1 MIFPDSFERKIGF
14 DFVRRTVLEL
24 CSQEVSRAM
33 AREMTFSADAGTV
46 RFQLECV
53 CEMFGL
59 NSAGNPVPLGG
70 IRDVGR
76 EVSSLRVP
84 GSFLTSNELF
94 SLGKT
99 LNGFVEVKR
108 FFASMRSDD
117 GEGVSPVPRLDSI
130 VKPLGDFPE
139 CASIIDRVVDRFG
152 NVRDNASPELAEIRR
167 DIAGAT
173 ESVNAA
179 MRRVVSR
186 AVQEGLIDSD
196 TAPTMRDGRLVIPV
210 APMNKRKISG
220 IVHDE
225 SASGKTV
232 FIEPAEVV
240 SANNRIRELQL
251 QERREIA
258 RILLNVADSLR
269 VYVPELLDGLN
280 ITGHLD
286 FINAKALFAAD
297 YGGTMPHLH
306 NGPELEWYHA
316 CHPGLLSSL
325 RKHDKEIVPLNIML
339 NSEKRILVIS
349 GPNAG
354 GKSVC
359 LKTVGM
365 VQYMA
370 QCGLLPPVYENSH
383 VGIFDNLFIDI
394 GDDQSLEDDL
404 STYSSHLRNMRY
416 MLRVGNDRT
425 LLLIDEFGGGT
436 EPQIG
441 GALAQAILKRF
452 NEMKMWGVVTTH
464 YQNLKLFAEHTE
476 GLVNGSMLYDRQQMR
491 PLFTLSIGNAGS
503 SFALEIARK
512 TGLPHDIIAEAEE
525 IVGSEYVNADRYL
538 LDIARDKRYWENKR
552 QQIRVKEKKIEDVL
566 QRYETEAET
575 LREKRRDIL
584 AEAKAEAKKILE
596 GSNAAV
602 ERAIL
607 EIRESQADKERT
619 LSARNR
625 LKSERD
631 KILDSSADER
641 MAPKILRKAPKGKK
655 KPLREPEPANMPLAE
670 GDMVRLD
677 GDGTPGQV
685 LRIDGNKALVAFGML
700 KTAVEV
706 SRLRKVQGKAAEA
719 KKQSVSVL
727 SSDSSRSRRLN
738 FSREID
744 VRGMRVDEAVQAVT
758 YFIDDAIQFAADR
771 VRILHGTGTGA
782 LRQYIRNYLATVPGV
797 KKFHDEHVQF
807 GGAGITVVELSE

>member
-1 MIFPDSFERKIGF
+1 MIFPENFERKIGF
-14 DFVRRTVLEL
+14 DFVRRAVLEH
-24 CSQEVSRAM
+24 CSLEVSR
-33 AREMTFSADAGTV
+33 EMTKEMAFSTKAETV
-46 RFQLECV
+46 RFKLESV
-53 CEMFGL
+53 WEMYGL
-59 NSAGNPVPLGG
+59 IVSGEEVPLSG
-70 IRDVGR
+70 ISDVGR
-76 EVSSLRVP
+76 EVMSLRIP
-84 GSFLTSNELF
+84 GTFLTSNELL

-99 LNGFVEVKR
+99 LKGFVEIKR
-108 FFASMRSDD
+108 FFAGKKSD
-117 GEGVSPVPRLDSI
+117 GEEGKSGVEHLDTI
-130 VKPLGDFPE
+130 VSPLGDFPE
-139 CASIIDRVVDRFG
+139 CAAEIDRVVDRFG
-152 NVRDNASPELAEIRR
+152 NVKDNASPELAEIRR
-167 DIAGAT
+167 DLAGAT
-173 ESVNAA
+173 GMVNAA

-186 AVQEGLIDSD
+186 AMQEGLIDSD
-196 TAPTMRDGRLVIPV
+196 TAPAMRDGRLVIPV
-210 APMNKRKISG
+210 APMNKRKING

-232 FIEPAEVV
+232 YIEPAEVV

-258 RILLNVADSLR
+258 KILTAVADRLR
-269 VYVPELLDGLN
+269 PYVPELIEGLR
-280 ITGHLD
+280 IAGHLD
-286 FINAKALFAAD
+286 FIRAKALFAKE

-306 NGPELEWYHA
+306 DKPELEWYHA

-325 RKHDKEIVPLNIML
+325 RKHGKEIVPLNIVL
-339 NSEKRILVIS
+339 NDERRILVIS

-383 VGIFDNLFIDI
+383 VGIFENLFIDI

-416 MLRVGNDRT
+416 MLRVGNDQT

-452 NEMKMWGVVTTH
+452 NEMRMWGVITTH

-512 TGLPHDIIAEAEE
+512 TGLPQEIIAEAEE
-525 IVGSEYVNADRYL
+525 IVGSEYVNADKYL
-538 LDIARDKRYWENKR
+538 LDIVRDKRYWENKR
-552 QQIRVKEKKIEDVL
+552 QQIRVKEKKIDDVL
-566 QRYETEAET
+566 QRYQSEADT

-596 GSNAAV
+596 GSNAVV
-602 ERAIL
+602 ERTIM
-607 EIRESQADKERT
+607 EIRESQAEKERT
-619 LSARNR
+619 LEARKK
-625 LKSERD
+625 LKAEKE
-631 KILDSSADER
+631 KILDDER
-641 MAPKILRKAPKGKK
+641 DEKTAPKILRKVPKSKK
-655 KPLREPEPANMPLAE
+655 KPKPVTERTDLPIRE

-677 GDGTPGQV
+677 GDGTAGEV
-685 LRIDGNKALVAFGML
+685 MRIDGNKALVAFGLL

-706 SRLRKVQGKAAEA
+706 SRLKKVQQKESEV
-719 KKQSVSVL
+719 KKQTVSVL

-738 FSREID
+738 FSRELD

-797 KKFHDEHVQF
+797 KKFHDEHVQL